1 MSSSALLQLR
11 QIISSFDLPN
21 QNGIGRCRS
30 IFWDDLNFVVWIA
43 VYRFDGHNWPKRP
56 YHVTAEEDLAARG
69 LLHDVFFAI
78 IVIMFCAA
86 EMILVAVALQL
97 I

>member
-1 MSSSALLQLR
+1 MFQDR
-11 QIISSFDLPN
+11 
-21 QNGIGRCRS
+21 
-30 IFWDDLNFVVWIA
+30 LNFVLWIA

-56 YHVTAEEDLAARG
+56 HHVTEEEDLAARE

-78 IVIMFCAA
+78 FVIMFCAA
-86 EMILVAVALQL
+86 VLLLVAVALQL

>member
-1 MSSSALLQLR
+1 MPIDFL
-11 QIISSFDLPN
+11 
-21 QNGIGRCRS
+21 GR
-30 IFWDDLNFVVWIA
+30 LKFVVWIA

-56 YHVTAEEDLAARG
+56 YHVTEEEDLAARG

-86 EMILVAVALQL
+86 VMILVAVALQL

>member
-1 MSSSALLQLR
+1 M
-11 QIISSFDLPN
+11 
-21 QNGIGRCRS
+21 
-30 IFWDDLNFVVWIA
+30 
-43 VYRFDGHNWPKRP
+43 YRFDGHNWPKRP
-56 YHVTAEEDLAARG
+56 YHVTEEEDLAARG

-86 EMILVAVALQL
+86 VMILVAVALLL

>member
-1 MSSSALLQLR
+1 M
-11 QIISSFDLPN
+11 
-21 QNGIGRCRS
+21 C
-30 IFWDDLNFVVWIA
+30 
-43 VYRFDGHNWPKRP
+43 RFDGHNWPKRP
-56 YHVTAEEDLAARG
+56 YHATEEEDLAARE

-86 EMILVAVALQL
+86 VMILVAVAVQL